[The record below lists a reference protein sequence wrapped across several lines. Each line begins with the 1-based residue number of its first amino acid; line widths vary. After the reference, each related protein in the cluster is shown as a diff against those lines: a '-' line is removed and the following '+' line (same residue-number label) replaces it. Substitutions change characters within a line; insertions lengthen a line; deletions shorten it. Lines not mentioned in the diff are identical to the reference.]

1 MDKVRIFPQG
11 EYVEK
16 HKQLQEEW
24 RKNFRDF
31 AAKVGHMTG
40 SAIKWILWIQLNS
53 EINLISVHKKKPTTL
68 LLKNRSTRL
77 WRRTCKNGKGSWPV
91 IIRRRLT
98 IRWFFRQ
105 GNTKRNKSTCSSS
118 GETSV
123 GTITWG

>member
-16 HKQLQEEW
+16 HKQLQQEW

-53 EINLISVHKKKPTTL
+53 EINFISVHKKNLQLYYWKTEVRDCEEGL
-68 LLKNRSTRL
+68 A
-77 WRRTCKNGKGSWPV
+77 RTGKGPGQ
-91 IIRRRLT
+91 L
-98 IRWFFRQ
+98 
-105 GNTKRNKSTCSSS
+105 
-118 GETSV
+118 
-123 GTITWG
+123 

>member
-40 SAIKWILWIQLNS
+40 SAIK
-53 EINLISVHKKKPTTL
+53 
-68 LLKNRSTRL
+68 
-77 WRRTCKNGKGSWPV
+77 
-91 IIRRRLT
+91 
-98 IRWFFRQ
+98 
-105 GNTKRNKSTCSSS
+105 
-118 GETSV
+118 
-123 GTITWG
+123 

>member
-40 SAIKWILWIQLNS
+40 SSVQWILWVQLNLD
-53 EINLISVHKKKPTTL
+53 INLISVRKIKPTTL
-68 LLKNRSTRL
+68 YYWKTEVRNREEGL
-77 WRRTCKNGKGSWPV
+77 ARTGKGPGQ
-91 IIRRRLT
+91 L
-98 IRWFFRQ
+98 
-105 GNTKRNKSTCSSS
+105 
-118 GETSV
+118 
-123 GTITWG
+123 